1 MVATAATPYK
11 GSSAYAAIQ
20 SEKSN
25 ENAKREQRKYLHA
38 FFDIHHTPDRPLR
51 FLGLP
56 GLAWEFE
63 NGLLKQF
70 GPDSFF
76 VAAECIPDIFDQSR
90 RWIPSDEEYDYPT
103 VQLVQQKRYAVI
115 RSMVTARALSLNTTM
130 SQLVDLISP
139 GNELSEAGGNINA
152 LWLDFTGNISG
163 KEIQWVLKN
172 IPLVLDPD
180 VKQVPFAVSICK
192 SREKKGT
199 RFGRTSDKVY
209 RRVAIVTELLESS
222 GLRYCNLVRP
232 METQTTERT
241 KMITVKGVL
250 QTYGS

>member
-1 MVATAATPYK
+1 MVARVAIPYQ
-11 GSSAYAAIQ
+11 GSPAYAAIQ

-56 GLAWEFE
+56 GLSWEFE

-76 VAAECIPDIFDQSR
+76 VAAECINDIFDQSR
-90 RWIPSDEEYDYPT
+90 RWIPSDDAYDYPT
-103 VQLVQQKRYAVI
+103 VQLVKQKRYAVI
-115 RSMVTARALSLNTTM
+115 RSLVTARALSLNTTM
-130 SQLVDLISP
+130 SQLVDLIAP
-139 GNELSEAGGNINA
+139 GNELSEVGGNINA

-163 KEIQWVLKN
+163 KEIRWVLKN

-192 SREKKGT
+192 SREKKDT
-199 RFGRTSDKVY
+199 RFGNTPDKVY
-209 RRVAIVTELLESS
+209 RRVSVVTELLESS

-232 METQTTERT
+232 METKTTEYT